1 MRLPRVLAQGEG
13 YYHVISRISGQR
25 FLLNAEEKD
34 RLVCFMNASAGF
46 SGVDVLAY
54 AFMDNHFHMLVKV
67 PMPYDVDDV
76 ELIRRMR
83 LLYGQ
88 AKLDRILGDWETW
101 EGKGMEFKVLD
112 AKAALRRRM
121 HDLSQFCK
129 TLKETF
135 SMSYNARH
143 GHVGTI
149 WGSRFKSV
157 LLSPDYR
164 TLMTVGSYIDLNPVR
179 AGAVEEASAYRWN
192 GYGTALRGNTL
203 SRNGLCTMVA
213 MAYLKRKVV
222 YDTAL
227 TAYESAMQGFIETP
241 AKEEPAATSV
251 RPSLRKKT
259 EKPKEAQ
266 TFVSK
271 QVARELAEGGKL
283 SLFAMLRCKVRY
295 FSQGLAV
302 GPAAFVREV
311 IGKLTPTKDTASRC
325 DCCDEIELFTAR
337 RLRGDGK
344 VSVPKGRVA

>member
-34 RLVCFMNASAGF
+34 RLVWFMNASAGF

-67 PMPYDVDDV
+67 PLPYDVDDV

-135 SMSYNARH
+135 SMS
-143 GHVGTI
+143 
-149 WGSRFKSV
+149 
-157 LLSPDYR
+157 
-164 TLMTVGSYIDLNPVR
+164 
-179 AGAVEEASAYRWN
+179 
-192 GYGTALRGNTL
+192 
-203 SRNGLCTMVA
+203 
-213 MAYLKRKVV
+213 
-222 YDTAL
+222 
-227 TAYESAMQGFIETP
+227 
-241 AKEEPAATSV
+241 
-251 RPSLRKKT
+251 
-259 EKPKEAQ
+259 
-266 TFVSK
+266 
-271 QVARELAEGGKL
+271 
-283 SLFAMLRCKVRY
+283 
-295 FSQGLAV
+295 
-302 GPAAFVREV
+302 
-311 IGKLTPTKDTASRC
+311 
-325 DCCDEIELFTAR
+325 
-337 RLRGDGK
+337 
-344 VSVPKGRVA
+344 

>member
-13 YYHVISRISGQR
+13 YYHVISRVSGQR

-34 RLVCFMNASAGF
+34 RLVWFMNASAGF

-67 PMPYDVDDV
+67 PLPYDVDDV

-88 AKLDRILGDWETW
+88 AKLDRILSDWETW

-149 WGSRFKSV
+149 WGSRFKSILV
-157 LLSPDYR
+157 SPDYR
-164 TLMTVGSYIDLNPVR
+164 TLMTVAAYINLNPVR
-179 AGAVEEASAYRWN
+179 ADVVEDPADYRWSGYGAAMSGNGLARKGMCALASAAFGR
-192 GYGTALRGNTL
+192 GKAVPFETALAACNA
-203 SRNGLCTMVA
+203 A
-213 MAYLKRKVV
+213 MEGYVDAPKSGADVVKR
-222 YDTAL
+222 T
-227 TAYESAMQGFIETP
+227 SETP
-241 AKEEPAATSV
+241 PKFNAKKVDAAIKEGKPLSV
-251 RPSLRKKT
+251 F
-259 EKPKEAQ
+259 EA
-266 TFVSK
+266 
-271 QVARELAEGGKL
+271 
-283 SLFAMLRCKVRY
+283 LRCKVRY
-295 FSQGLAV
+295 FSHGLAV
-302 GPAAFVREV
+302 GPVAFVRDLV
-311 IGKLTPTKDTASRC
+311 RRIAPDNDTMRKC
-325 DCCDEIELFTAR
+325 EGCGGLELYTAR
-337 RLRGDGK
+337 RLRGGDEL
-344 VSVPKGRVA
+344 SVPKHHSA